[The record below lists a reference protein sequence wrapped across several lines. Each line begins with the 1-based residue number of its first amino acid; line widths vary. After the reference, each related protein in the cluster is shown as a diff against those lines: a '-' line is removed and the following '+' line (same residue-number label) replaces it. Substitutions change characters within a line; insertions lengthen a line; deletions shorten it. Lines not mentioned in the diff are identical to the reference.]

1 MPPRHGEPHNQAM
14 KLLVLGG
21 TAFLGRHIAHAALE
35 QGVDVTLLNRGQHGA
50 DLFPSVPRLVGD
62 RNGDMSALRGRR
74 FDAVIDCCGYT
85 PEQITRT
92 VEALDVD
99 VPHYTFIS
107 SISVHASFAP
117 GMAYDESAPVASGND
132 GYGPQKARA
141 EEAVQAALPG
151 RVACVRPGLIV
162 GPFDPTGRFTYWP
175 QRVAR
180 GGDVLAPG
188 RPERPVQIIDAR
200 DLAAWCL
207 QLARTRT
214 AGVFNA
220 IGPTLPFAKLLN
232 TCRDVAGSDA
242 NFIWM
247 SDEEVLAHDI
257 EPWTAL
263 PLWIPENDPESGGML
278 LADNRRAMAAGLAL
292 RPLRETVADTLRWAL
307 GTEVAASA
315 ATLAPQR
322 EQQCL
327 QTHAQR
333 NTSSAR
339 NSKA

>member
-1 MPPRHGEPHNQAM
+1 M

-21 TAFLGRHIAHAALE
+21 TVLLGRHIVHAALE
-35 QGVDVTLLNRGQHGA
+35 QGFDVTLLNRGQHGA

-62 RNGDMSALRGRR
+62 RNADMSALCGRR

-85 PEQITRT
+85 PAQIART

-117 GMAYDESAPVASGND
+117 GVAYDESAPVATGNE
-132 GYGPQKARA
+132 GYGPRKARA

-188 RPERPVQIIDAR
+188 RPGRPVQVIDAR

-214 AGVFNA
+214 TGVFNA
-220 IGPTLPFAKLLN
+220 IGPTLPFAELLR
-232 TCRDVAGSDA
+232 TCCEVARSDA

-247 SDEEVLAHDI
+247 SDEELLAQNI

-263 PLWIPENDPESGGML
+263 PLWIPESDAESGGML
-278 LADNRRAMAAGLAL
+278 LADNRHATAAGLTL
-292 RPLRETVADTLRWAL
+292 RPLRETVADTLRWAS
-307 GTEVAASA
+307 GTGVAASV
-315 ATLAPQR
+315 ATLSPQR

-333 NTSSAR
+333 ITSSAR
-339 NSKA
+339 SSKA

>member
-1 MPPRHGEPHNQAM
+1 M

-21 TAFLGRHIAHAALE
+21 TVFLGRHIVQAALA

-50 DLFPSVPRLVGD
+50 DLFPSVPRLIGD
-62 RNGDMSALRGRR
+62 RDADMSALRGQR

-85 PEQITRT
+85 PEQIART
-92 VEALDVD
+92 VESLDAEASL
-99 VPHYTFIS
+99 YTFIS
-107 SISVHASFAP
+107 SISVHVSFAP
-117 GMAYDESAPVASGND
+117 GVAYDESAPVATGHE

-141 EEAVQAALPG
+141 EEAIQAALPG
-151 RVACVRPGLIV
+151 RVACLRPGLIV
-162 GPFDPTGRFTYWP
+162 GAFDPTGRFTYWP

-214 AGVFNA
+214 TGVFNA
-220 IGPTLPFAKLLN
+220 IGPTLPFAELLH
-232 TCRDVAGSDA
+232 TCREVAGSDA

-247 SDEEVLAHDI
+247 SDAEVLAKNVA
-257 EPWTAL
+257 PWTEL

-278 LADNRRAMAAGLAL
+278 LADNRRAVAAGLKL
-292 RPLRETVADTLRWAL
+292 RPLRETVADTLRWAS
-307 GTEVAASA
+307 ANADFASA
-315 ATLAPQR
+315 ATLSPQR

-327 QTHAQR
+327 QA
-333 NTSSAR
+333 
-339 NSKA
+339 

>member
-1 MPPRHGEPHNQAM
+1 M

-21 TAFLGRHIAHAALE
+21 TVFLGRHIVHAAPE

-62 RNGDMSALRGRR
+62 RNADMSALRGQR

-85 PEQITRT
+85 PDQIART
-92 VEALDVD
+92 VEALDAE

-107 SISVHASFAP
+107 SISVHSSFAP
-117 GMAYDESAPVASGND
+117 GVAYDESAPVASGNE

-162 GPFDPTGRFTYWP
+162 GPFDLTGRFTYWP

-188 RPERPVQIIDAR
+188 RPERPVQFIDAR

-220 IGPTLPFAKLLN
+220 IGPTLPFAELLN
-232 TCRDVAGSDA
+232 TCCEVAGSEA
-242 NFIWM
+242 RFIWM
-247 SDEEVLAHDI
+247 SDEEVLAQNI
-257 EPWTAL
+257 EPWTEL
-263 PLWIPENDPESGGML
+263 PLWIPESDPESGGMM
-278 LADNRRAMAAGLAL
+278 LADNRRATAAGLTL
-292 RPLRETVADTLRWAL
+292 RPLRDTVADTLRWAS
-307 GTEVAASA
+307 GCVVPGSV
-315 ATLAPQR
+315 ATLSPQC

-327 QTHAQR
+327 LAHVQR
-333 NTSSAR
+333 ITSSAR
-339 NSKA
+339 SNKD

>member
-1 MPPRHGEPHNQAM
+1 M

-21 TAFLGRHIAHAALE
+21 TVFLGRHIVQAALE
-35 QGVDVTLLNRGQHGA
+35 QGVEVTLLNRGQHGA
-50 DLFPSVPRLVGD
+50 GLFPSVPRLVGD

-85 PEQITRT
+85 PEQVART
-92 VEALDVD
+92 VAALDAEL
-99 VPHYTFIS
+99 PHYTFIS

-117 GMAYDESAPVASGND
+117 GVAYDESAPVASGHE

-141 EEAVQAALPG
+141 EEAIHAALPG
-151 RVACVRPGLIV
+151 RVACLRPGLIV

-188 RPERPVQIIDAR
+188 RPERPVQFIDAR

-207 QLARTRT
+207 QLARTRST
-214 AGVFNA
+214 GVFNA
-220 IGPTLPFAKLLN
+220 IGPTLPFAELLN

-242 NFIWM
+242 KFSWM
-247 SDEEVLAHDI
+247 SDEDLLAQNI
-257 EPWTAL
+257 EPWTEL
-263 PLWIPENDPESGGML
+263 PLWIPESDPESGGML
-278 LADNRRAMAAGLAL
+278 LADNRRATAAGLRL
-292 RPLRETVADTLRWAL
+292 RPLRDTVADTLCWARRN
-307 GTEVAASA
+307 ADSASA
-315 ATLAPQR
+315 ATLSPQR

-327 QTHAQR
+327 RAQSQR
-333 NTSSAR
+333 ITSSAR
-339 NSKA
+339 SSRD